1 MKKVLFALLIG
12 LVSLTACKP
21 TAEGYINNLNDLIEK
36 VVEEGSEYTEE
47 QWEKISKDFEEL
59 VKKAEELEGLTEEQ
73 KKEISKLQGK
83 FKGVVLKSG
92 LNHIIDD
99 TTIKLEKA
107 GETIKGFFEGL
118 DKDE

>member
-1 MKKVLFALLIG
+1 M
-12 LVSLTACKP
+12 
-21 TAEGYINNLNDLIEK
+21 
-36 VVEEGSEYTEE
+36 
-47 QWEKISKDFEEL
+47 

-92 LNHIIDD
+92 LDHIIDD

>member
-1 MKKVLFALLIG
+1 MYLRILKKDIRQKKTMNIILLVFVILASMFITSSVG
-12 LVSLTACKP
+12 NLVSITSSLDV
-21 TAEGYINNLNDLIEK
+21 YLNEAGIKDYQI
-36 VVEEGSEYTEE
+36 
-47 QWEKISKDFEEL
+47 ISWDE
-59 VKKAEELEGLTEEQ
+59 EEQ

-92 LNHIIDD
+92 LDHIIDD

>member
-12 LVSLTACKP
+12 LVALTACKP
-21 TAEGYINNLNDLIEK
+21 TAEGYINDLNDLIEK
-36 VVEEGSEYTEE
+36 IVEEGSEYTEE

-92 LNHIIDD
+92 LDHIIDD